1 MYGNRNSRCRAS
13 KPMQL
18 RFLHIT
24 GPDVDPA
31 TVDFQAGLNVI
42 NGGSNT
48 GKSYILRM
56 INYLL
61 GARDPPEPI
70 VEQALYD
77 LAHLGVVLDD
87 GSKKTFVRALAGGEF
102 KVLDGLTKDRPGD
115 KQGVSM
121 SARSNA
127 KASFSKFLLEKLGNG
142 NVAATDARIRT
153 NASGTTR
160 DFSFRDLGIYSLV
173 NETKILSDSSPIWS
187 GQYVTKTA
195 ETSVFK
201 YVLTGVDDKALDIA
215 KPDTSEHLRQAAR
228 LELIDKQIHD
238 LDQEITAADHDKE
251 ELEKLESSIDEE
263 LAESFDVQEEAE
275 SDYRELLGQRRK
287 LRAELENAYDRMHE
301 IDTLLARFALLE
313 QHYGSDKDRL
323 AAIIEA
329 GVLFALEDGEVCPI
343 CGAAPKHHRPK
354 FACEG
359 NIEEIVEAAKAETAE
374 LERRASEL
382 KETMDL
388 LTEERSEL
396 AERAREINPELQ
408 DVQRRINREVP
419 SVQVVRGNTNRVIE
433 RKVGVQKNLDL
444 VRRRESLQA
453 QRTNMGVV
461 PGYDSSTMVAE
472 QTLNGAVLNE
482 FCLVIEAELKSWDF
496 PNPDRVFFDMP
507 KLDISVSGKPRSAN
521 GKGVRALLHG
531 AFSIGLMKYCR
542 ERQRAH
548 PGFLVVDS
556 LFVTY
561 KDPDGPEDAEILTP
575 QLKDKAFAAFADMSK
590 DLQLIILDN
599 VDVPNWL
606 PQHSMYLHFT
616 GRRNQGRAGFFP
628 SSRRR
633 STP

>member
-1 MYGNRNSRCRAS
+1 
-13 KPMQL
+13 MQL
-18 RFLHIT
+18 RFLHVS

-31 TVDFQAGLNVI
+31 TVDFEAGLNVI

-61 GARDPPEPI
+61 GGRDPPEPI

-87 GSKKTFVRALAGGEF
+87 GSSKTFVRALAGGEI
-102 KVLDGLTKDRPGD
+102 KVIDGLTKDRPSD

-127 KASFSKFLLEKLGNG
+127 RASLSKFLLEKLGNG

-173 NETKILSDSSPIWS
+173 NETKILSDASPIGS

-215 KPDTSEHLRQAAR
+215 KPDTSQQVRQAAQ
-228 LELIDKQIHD
+228 LELIDKQIRD

-251 ELEKLESSIDEE
+251 ELEQLETSIEEE
-263 LAESFDVQEEAE
+263 LAESFDVQEETE
-275 SDYRELLGQRRK
+275 TDYRELLRQRRG
-287 LRAELENAYDRMHE
+287 LRSELENAYDRMHE
-301 IDTLLARFALLE
+301 IDTLIARFTLLE
-313 QHYGSDKDRL
+313 QHYGSDQDRL

-329 GVLFALEDGEVCPI
+329 GVLFALEEGRTCPV
-343 CGAAPKHHRPK
+343 CGADPKHHRPS
-354 FACEG
+354 FACDG
-359 NIEEIVEAAKAETAE
+359 NIDEIVEAAKAETAE
-374 LERRASEL
+374 LMRRASEL
-382 KETMDL
+382 KQTMDNL
-388 LTEERSEL
+388 SEERQEL
-396 AERAREINPELQ
+396 AERAREIIPELQ
-408 DVQRRINREVP
+408 DIQRQINREVP
-419 SVQVVRGNTNRVIE
+419 SVQVVRGNTNRIIE
-433 RKVGVQKNLDL
+433 RKVGVQRSLDL
-444 VRRRESLQA
+444 VRRRENLQA

-461 PGYDSSTMVAE
+461 PGYDSATLVAE

-482 FCLVIEAELKSWDF
+482 FCLMIEAELKAWDF

-542 ERQRAH
+542 ERQRVH

-575 QLKDKAFAAFADMSK
+575 QLKDKAFAAFAEMSK
-590 DLQLIILDN
+590 NLQLIILDN

-606 PQHSMYLHFT
+606 PQHSTYLHFT
-616 GRRNQGRAGFFP
+616 GRATQGRAGFFP
-628 SSRRR
+628 TPGQR
-633 STP
+633 SGS